1 MSLKPLPNPKKLSYG
16 GLKLQVRELARRM
29 NLLTMMEAKTIE
41 STGAAKFVF
50 SEELARLDVPSVA
63 DVVASLAEL
72 KDDFARAN
80 ADLQAALDACE
91 AGSGELSPVYDVD
104 PEILDGATASQLFTL
119 IYYQDRDFIECSNH
133 MELLVARHAT
143 EIKWAW
149 RNTWIGN
156 NVGNGSVNSSLTYP
170 TRIPNTSNSFPD
182 PDVYLAAKIIFRG
195 GRDGGIE
202 TRSGTIPMTGYN
214 RITWNGLEFAM
225 FDAPFANDTVI

>member
-1 MSLKPLPNPKKLSYG
+1 MDVFIPSYLHLDPSENNRFDTFDLDG
-16 GLKLQVRELARRM
+16 DGIRQIGNQLDGSQEV
-29 NLLTMMEAKTIE
+29 ID
-41 STGAAKFVF
+41 
-50 SEELARLDVPSVA
+50 EELADCLAALLDC
-63 DVVASLAEL
+63 LA
-72 KDDFARAN
+72 AN
-80 ADLQAALDACE
+80 AELQAALDTCE
-91 AGSGELSPVYDVD
+91 LNVSVPSPVYDVD
-104 PEILDGATASQLFTL
+104 PTILVGATASQLFTL

-225 FDAPFANDTVI
+225 FDAPFANGTVV